1 VTQYFFTPAGPDVRR
16 QISATIWG
24 HKLSLTTSTGVFSA
38 GRLDPGTA
46 VLLGRL
52 DPPVAI
58 PENPAPRLLDLGCGF
73 GPIALALALACPKAD
88 VTAIDVNDRALEL
101 TRLNAKT
108 LGVPIQVMR
117 PEEVPPGA
125 QFDEIWSN
133 PPIHVGKPALHELL
147 TTWLRRLSPGGRAY
161 LVVQKNLGADSLQT
175 WLERAGW
182 PTNRLASAK
191 GYRILAIDSP
201 PPEGWQRS

>member
-1 VTQYFFTPAGPDVRR
+1 MTQYFETPTGPDVRR
-16 QISATIWG
+16 QITATIWG
-24 HKLSLTTSTGVFSA
+24 RKLTLTTATGVFSV

-52 DPPVAI
+52 DPPVVT
-58 PENPAPRLLDLGCGF
+58 PDMPTPRLLDLGCGF
-73 GPIALALALACPKAD
+73 GPIAIALALACPEAK
-88 VTAIDVNDRALEL
+88 VTAIDINDRALDL
-101 TRLNAKT
+101 TRQNAQAY
-108 LGVPIQVMR
+108 GVPIQVLR
-117 PEEVPPGA
+117 PEEVPPDA
-125 QFDEIWSN
+125 LFDEIWSN

-175 WLERAGW
+175 WLEKAGW